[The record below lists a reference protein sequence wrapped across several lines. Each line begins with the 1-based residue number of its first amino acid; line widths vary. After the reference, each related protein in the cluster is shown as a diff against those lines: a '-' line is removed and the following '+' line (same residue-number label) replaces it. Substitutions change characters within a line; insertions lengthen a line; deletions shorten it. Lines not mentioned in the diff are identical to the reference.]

1 LPSNTL
7 FPVNPISL
15 SAKQLALPK
24 GVTPL
29 DLFTPL
35 ANEPWAIWLD
45 SGQSGHIDA
54 CFDILVWQP
63 EVTLCTYGDETIIH
77 HKKTN
82 KSAVSKEDPLSL
94 LENIQQQILE
104 KSASSD
110 QELPFLGGSLGYF
123 AYDLGRRFEKLPEQ
137 AEQDINL
144 PEMAVGIY
152 AQAIIF
158 DHKRKQYFLIC
169 QEEKRLELTL
179 FIEKMINKKLSKRT
193 EQESFVLAS
202 NWQSNIDKASYI
214 EKFNQVQQ
222 FLSSGDCYQINLSQR
237 FSANYQG
244 SEFQAYIALRSENK
258 APFSAFIRLENTAIL
273 SVSPERFLQ
282 LSQGRVQSKPIK
294 GTMPRS
300 SNKQQDEKN
309 AQQLANSVKDRA
321 ENVMIVDLLRNDISK
336 VCKANSVVVPKLF
349 DIESFPAVHHLV
361 STVEGQLAEQYNACD
376 LLRGA
381 FPGGSITGAPKIR
394 AMEIIEQLEPHRRS
408 IYCGSVGYISN
419 CGTMDTSITIRT
431 LICQKSEEKSS
442 QGKIYC
448 SAGGGLVA
456 DSIATSEYQETFDKV
471 NRILPVLAKFTA
483 AQAIKLNRN
492 NNREHNE

>member
-1 LPSNTL
+1 MASNALLHVHPLTLSVKKLSLPTD
-7 FPVNPISL
+7 
-15 SAKQLALPK
+15 
-24 GVTPL
+24 VTPL

-35 ANEPWAIWLD
+35 ANESWAMWLD
-45 SGQSGHIDA
+45 SGQSEHIDA

-63 EVTLCTYGDETIIH
+63 EVTLCTYGDKTIIH
-77 HKKTN
+77 HTKTN
-82 KSAVSKEDPLSL
+82 KNAISEEDPLSL
-94 LENIQQQILE
+94 LENIQQQVLE
-104 KSASSD
+104 TLASSK
-110 QELPFLGGSLGYF
+110 QELPFLGGALGYF
-123 AYDLGRRFEKLPEQ
+123 AYDLGRRFENLPKQ

-158 DHKRKQYFLIC
+158 DHKREQYFLIC

-179 FIEKMINKKLSKRT
+179 FIQMIINKKQSQKS
-193 EQESFVLAS
+193 EQENFVLTS
-202 NWQSNIDKASYI
+202 SWQSNMDKASYI
-214 EKFNQVQQ
+214 EKFKQVQQ
-222 FLSSGDCYQINLSQR
+222 FLSSGDCYQINLAQR

-244 SEFQAYIALRSENK
+244 NEFQAYIALRNENK

-282 LSQGRVQSKPIK
+282 LSQGKVQSKPIK
-294 GTMPRS
+294 GTMPRGE
-300 SNKQQDEKN
+300 NKQQDNEY
-309 AQQLANSVKDRA
+309 AEQLANSVKDRA

-408 IYCGSVGYISN
+408 VYCGSIGYISN
-419 CGTMDTSITIRT
+419 CGTMDTNITIRT
-431 LICQKSEEKSS
+431 IICQKGVQKNKP
-442 QGKIYC
+442 GKIYC

-471 NRILPVLAKFTA
+471 NRILPVLAKFTVTR
-483 AQAIKLNRN
+483 AIKSNSN
-492 NNREHNE
+492 NNRGYHE